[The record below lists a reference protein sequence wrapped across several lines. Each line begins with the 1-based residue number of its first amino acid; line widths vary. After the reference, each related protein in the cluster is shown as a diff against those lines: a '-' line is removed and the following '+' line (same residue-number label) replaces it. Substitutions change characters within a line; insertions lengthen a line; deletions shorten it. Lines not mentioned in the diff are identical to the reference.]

1 MYFPKVKDFERD
13 EKGDIIVSSLRG
25 PERAEA
31 REQLAREHLIAGAEV
46 CSALACHICI
56 LRMCLRVGSIS
67 RICLA
72 VFGRRLNFVSCSP
85 CWRMPAPHC
94 GSDVA

>member
-13 EKGDIIVSSLRG
+13 ERGDVVVHSLRG

-46 CSALACHICI
+46 C
-56 LRMCLRVGSIS
+56 
-67 RICLA
+67 
-72 VFGRRLNFVSCSP
+72 
-85 CWRMPAPHC
+85 
-94 GSDVA
+94 DY

>member
-13 EKGDIIVSSLRG
+13 ERGDVIVHSLRG

-46 CSALACHICI
+46 RS
-56 LRMCLRVGSIS
+56 
-67 RICLA
+67 
-72 VFGRRLNFVSCSP
+72 
-85 CWRMPAPHC
+85 HC
-94 GSDVA
+94 GAHLRTPQVLLLRNMRSC